1 MFAPLATLLT
11 IFSLMALL
19 GSSLVAVYKYVQED
33 QQMEKV
39 PVRIEDH
46 PRR

>member
-19 GSSLVAVYKYVQED
+19 AISLVAVYKYVEED
-33 QQMEKV
+33 QRMEKV
-39 PVRIEDH
+39 PVRIKDQH
-46 PRR
+46 HR